1 MSIGNPIMPSYRK
14 SDRCYS
20 MSVGDRIRERLGELG
35 ISGAELARRVGLK
48 QPTISELMTG
58 KSRSSAHLHLIAR
71 ALKTTPEY
79 LLEEIDDPAPD
90 SPVNDARQSYGH
102 EPAQKG
108 DDMVAVHQ
116 IDLSFGLGS
125 AIMDT
130 EIFEDRA
137 ETLDFPR
144 SWLRMITPNS
154 PSQLCWA
161 RGKGNSMFPTIGDG
175 DVILIDR
182 GQRSLFDS
190 DLIWAVSYGD
200 AATIKRLRPMPDGG
214 VKMMPDNSNV
224 PPETA
229 YDGELNIFGRVIAVV
244 RRL

>member
-1 MSIGNPIMPSYRK
+1 
-14 SDRCYS
+14 
-20 MSVGDRIRERLGELG
+20 
-35 ISGAELARRVGLK
+35 
-48 QPTISELMTG
+48 MTG
-58 KSRSSAHLHLIAR
+58 LEEDTELLKALADWAR
-71 ALKTTPEY
+71 TTPAG
-79 LLEEIDDPAPD
+79 LAKRAGVAVSTINRPFSSVATTRLSRTTLGKLQAAFPD
-90 SPVNDARQSYGH
+90 FPGWKKAAAAMAGSAYSAAN
-102 EPAQKG
+102 

-130 EIFEDRA
+130 EIFEDQA

-144 SWLRMITPNS
+144 SWLRMISHS
-154 PSQLCWA
+154 PPGQLCWA
-161 RGKGNSMFPTIGDG
+161 RGKGNSMLPTIGDG

-182 GQRSLFDS
+182 SQRNLQDS
-190 DLIWAVSYGD
+190 DLIWAVSYGN

-214 VKMMPDNSNV
+214 VKMLPDNPNV

>member
-1 MSIGNPIMPSYRK
+1 MRKLMSDLVEDTRLIRDLVAFCNLAPATVAKRAGVAPSSVSRPYNGTASTRLGRSVLTKLQAAFPDFPGWAGTPPINNENRLSYRH
-14 SDRCYS
+14 
-20 MSVGDRIRERLGELG
+20 G
-35 ISGAELARRVGLK
+35 
-48 QPTISELMTG
+48 
-58 KSRSSAHLHLIAR
+58 R
-71 ALKTTPEY
+71 AQ
-79 LLEEIDDPAPD
+79 A
-90 SPVNDARQSYGH
+90 
-102 EPAQKG
+102 G

-116 IDLSFGLGS
+116 IDLDFGLGA

-144 SWLRMITPNS
+144 SWLRMISHS
-154 PSQLCWA
+154 PPGQLCWA
-161 RGKGNSMFPTIGDG
+161 RGRGNSMLPTIGDG

-182 GQRSLFDS
+182 SQRSLFDS
-190 DLIWAVSYGD
+190 DLIWAVSYGN

-214 VKMMPDNSNV
+214 VKMIPDNPNV

-244 RRL
+244 KRL

>member
-1 MSIGNPIMPSYRK
+1 MAL
-14 SDRCYS
+14 
-20 MSVGDRIRERLGELG
+20 GDRIRARLKLLDM
-35 ISGAELARRVGLK
+35 SGAELARRAGVA
-48 QPTISELMTG
+48 QPTISSMMTG
-58 KSRSSAHLHLIAR
+58 KTRNTLHLHAIAR
-71 ALKTTPEY
+71 VLRTTPEY
-79 LLEEIDDPAPD
+79 LLEETDDHTLPEGAPAAPAPQQTVQA
-90 SPVNDARQSYGH
+90 SPID
-102 EPAQKG
+102 
-108 DDMVAVHQ
+108 DDMVPIHQ

-137 ETLDFPR
+137 ETLDFPK
-144 SWLRMITPNS
+144 SWLRLITTS
-154 PSQLCWA
+154 PPSKLCWA
-161 RGKGNSMFPTIGDG
+161 TGRGNSMLPTIGDG

-182 GQRSLFDS
+182 SQRNVFDS
-190 DLIWAVSYGD
+190 DLIWAVSYGN

-214 VKMMPDNSNV
+214 VKMLPDNPNV